1 MEENNYLTITD
12 EEGNS
17 YELEYL
23 DTMEVEG
30 HIYLVFLPA
39 DVDEDDERYGIL
51 IMEALPGDGDGD
63 DDQYLTP
70 VPDEDAER
78 IYDLYMER
86 IFSEEEEEDAEENEP
101 DVYEFEDVDPEIFRD
116 PTLMVK
122 WLRKHG
128 SGD

>member
-86 IFSEEEEEDAEENEP
+86 IFSEEEEEDEEN
-101 DVYEFEDVDPEIFRD
+101 
-116 PTLMVK
+116 
-122 WLRKHG
+122 
-128 SGD
+128 